1 MQERMAQLR
10 EQRKRQLIE
19 RQRELGKYQD
29 SMTATQIN
37 NLKAQ
42 YEKELNDLEAAIR
55 REGA

>member
-1 MQERMAQLR
+1 
-10 EQRKRQLIE
+10 
-19 RQRELGKYQD
+19 
-29 SMTATQIN
+29 MTATQIN